1 MVTIQS
7 PFCGY
12 NTMYYVEVDG
22 EDLTYQRSVFKR
34 YAQWQILIRVFT
46 YKMAAKIDWHIYG
59 TK

>member
-12 NTMYYVEVDG
+12 NTIYYVEVDG

-34 YAQWQILIRVFT
+34 YAQWQILIRVFA
-46 YKMAAKIDWHIYG
+46 YKMAAKID
-59 TK
+59 